1 MTRAACTI
9 VSLNYLPYARTL
21 SESFFRLHEDW
32 KFYVLIVDRLPPGT
46 SLPAERFDVIF
57 VEELGISDFAS
68 IAFKY
73 DVLAL
78 NTNVK
83 PSFMRFL
90 LDKGVEQ
97 LIYLDPDI
105 FVYSPLDPIV
115 HCLEKHS
122 IVLTP
127 HFMSPNDA
135 DLGAELT
142 LLIAGTYNLGFIAIS
157 STSETR
163 RFLDWWE
170 RRCLDMAFDEPRS
183 GLFVDQKWVNLV
195 PIYFR
200 SVGVL
205 DHAGCNVAYWNLHE
219 RSIRQDG
226 TNWLVAGDQPLV
238 FFHFSGIDVD
248 GGSRISKYT
257 EQFNLENRPE
267 LEALFQEYRERLIYH
282 GIRDFR
288 KTVYAFGLFDNG
300 TMINRLTRALYAA
313 NLRKF
318 GSEDPFS
325 ASSSFYDWAKRT
337 HILSSK
343 ETANSYTLQSYS
355 KKDYRL
361 RLIHLLLRA
370 TLRVAGANNYT
381 LLMKYL
387 SHITILRNQKDIF
400 GE

>member
-1 MTRAACTI
+1 
-9 VSLNYLPYARTL
+9 
-21 SESFFRLHEDW
+21 
-32 KFYVLIVDRLPPGT
+32 
-46 SLPAERFDVIF
+46 
-57 VEELGISDFAS
+57 
-68 IAFKY
+68 
-73 DVLAL
+73 
-78 NTNVK
+78 
-83 PSFMRFL
+83 
-90 LDKGVEQ
+90 
-97 LIYLDPDI
+97 
-105 FVYSPLDPIV
+105 
-115 HCLEKHS
+115 
-122 IVLTP
+122 
-127 HFMSPNDA
+127 MSPNEA

-170 RRCLDMAFDEPRS
+170 KRCLDMAFDEPRS

-195 PIYFR
+195 PTFFK
-200 SVGVL
+200 SVYVL
-205 DHAGCNVAYWNLHE
+205 DHAGCNVAYWTLHE

-226 TNWLVAGDQPLV
+226 ANWLVADDQPLV
-238 FFHFSGIDVD
+238 FFHFSGVDVD

-267 LEALFQEYRERLIYH
+267 LGELFQEYRERLIYH
-282 GIRDFR
+282 GIRELR
-288 KTVYAFGLFDNG
+288 KTVYAFGSFDNG

-313 NLRKF
+313 NLEKF

-325 ASSSFYDWAKRT
+325 ASSSFYLWAKRT
-337 HILSSK
+337 HILSST

-361 RLIHLLLRA
+361 RLIHVLLRV